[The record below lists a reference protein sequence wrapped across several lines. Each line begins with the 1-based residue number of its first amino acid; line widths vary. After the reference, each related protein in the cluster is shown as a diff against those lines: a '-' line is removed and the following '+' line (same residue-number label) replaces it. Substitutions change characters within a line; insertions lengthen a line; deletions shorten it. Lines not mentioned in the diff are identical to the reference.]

1 MPSRSPAARKSA
13 SVTFACYND
22 AMTVTVEFFG
32 IARQRAGVAQV
43 EVDAANMGE
52 AFDRLAA
59 RFPHWAEA
67 CLSDGKLMP
76 AFLANVNT
84 TAFVAKRDHPL
95 QDGDHLLILAAD
107 VGG

>member
-1 MPSRSPAARKSA
+1 MP
-13 SVTFACYND
+13 
-22 AMTVTVEFFG
+22 VTVEFFG

-52 AFDRLAA
+52 AFDRLSPQ
-59 RFPHWAEA
+59 FPEWADA
-67 CLSDGKLMP
+67 CLADGQLKPL
-76 AFLANVNT
+76 FLANLNSRT
-84 TAFVAKRDHPL
+84 FVTDRSQRL